1 VQHSHAQL
9 RRYRL
14 RPGHGFAEYE
24 LLSNSPVEFPTIDYR
39 RCNGRPYRIAYSS
52 GFAAAEDTFYGHIA
66 RVDTK
71 SGTTTSWHEPGH
83 YSGEP
88 VFVGKGNPR
97 NADDG
102 VLLSVV
108 FDAGR
113 SISYL
118 LALDATSLEKLGQAD
133 LPIATPLSFHGA
145 FFPDL

>member
-1 VQHSHAQL
+1 MGGPIGSPIPPASRRQRTPSTATSRGWTRSHGPPRAGTS
-9 RRYRL
+9 
-14 RPGHGFAEYE
+14 PG
-24 LLSNSPVEFPTIDYR
+24 T
-39 RCNGRPYRIAYSS
+39 
-52 GFAAAEDTFYGHIA
+52 
-66 RVDTK
+66 
-71 SGTTTSWHEPGH
+71 
-83 YSGEP
+83 GEP

-97 NADDG
+97 NAVDG

-108 FDAGR
+108 FDACR